1 MLLQRLH
8 SLKQQLTDEDGEVL
22 DVYTVNPETATGTNM
37 ANEVVSLPQTGY
49 SDIYK
54 VLVGLATLMTVGGG
68 TLIVKTREK
77 E

>member
-1 MLLQRLH
+1 M
-8 SLKQQLTDEDGEVL
+8 
-22 DVYTVNPETATGTNM
+22 NPETATGTNM
-37 ANEVVSLPQTGY
+37 ANEVVSLPQTAY